1 MTQPQGPP
9 SLPTPMW
16 ERYRRAEAMLHRNA
30 KSLVFNLETAVRWLD
45 DSRAFRYRS
54 ESASG
59 HRFMLVDAGSGRQ
72 TEAFDH
78 ESVAS
83 ALSAALGRRIDPRR
97 LPFQDFEFTSD
108 GARMRFEV
116 DDHRWECAPDGS
128 SLRKLGPVAPTG
140 HGSVSP
146 SGRYEARVEF
156 GNLVLIDH
164 LEGTSTPLTHDAE
177 PAHGYGSSSEG
188 RNSAV
193 TDRLAGRAPPAR
205 VLWSPDERHLLTH
218 RLDERRVGTLHLL
231 QGAPRDGSLRPRV
244 HVYRQALPGDAELPL
259 AHLVSFEVETG
270 RRTDLSWE
278 PLSSPFLT
286 PIELNHV
293 WWAAGSDAI
302 FFLHWDRHRRS
313 VRLVSADPS
322 DGRCTVVVEEES
334 ETPID
339 LNALYYGTPNVWV
352 SGNRREII
360 WYSSR
365 SGWGHLYLL
374 DGRGNLIRQ
383 LTDGQWLVTDLVR
396 VDEDTRTA
404 FFMATGREDGRDP
417 YYHHLYAVSL
427 DGAAPKLLTPEDAE
441 HGEWPPYVDFSP
453 DGRFFV
459 DRFSRID
466 QPPRTVL
473 RRATGELVAQV
484 AETDVLA
491 LLATGWTYPERF
503 TAKASDGET
512 DLHGMIVLPF
522 DFDPAKKYPVIE
534 SIYPGP
540 QATRTP
546 RAFTDVVGE
555 STRCLAD
562 LGFAVFTVDGR
573 GTPGRSKAF
582 LDAGYGPCGEY
593 GGLADHVAVL
603 AQLADD
609 RPYLDLDRVGIYG
622 HSAGAYAAVR
632 AMLEYPDIYR
642 VGVASAGNHD
652 QALTNVT
659 WGERWIG
666 PLPGPGWNTQAN
678 RTLAH
683 NLRGKLLLVTGDL
696 DDNVNPAATAQLIDA
711 LIQANR
717 DFDLLVLPNRNHDF
731 SGTWGTWNED
741 PYFTR
746 RRWDYL
752 VEHLMGETPP
762 RGYQVNGPE
771 LP

>member
-9 SLPTPMW
+9 PLQTPMW
-16 ERYRRAEAMLHRNA
+16 ERYRRAESMLHRNVR
-30 KSLVFNLETAVRWLD
+30 SLVFNLETAVHWLA
-45 DSRAFRYRS
+45 DSRAFWYRS

-78 ESVAS
+78 EAVAS
-83 ALSAALGRRIDPRR
+83 ALSAALGRLIEPLR
-97 LPFQDFEFTSD
+97 LPFQDLEFTSD
-108 GARMRFEV
+108 GARMRFEI
-116 DDHRWECAPDGS
+116 DDHRWESAPDGS

-140 HGSVSP
+140 QGSVST
-146 SGRYEARVEF
+146 SGRYEARVES
-156 GNLVLIDH
+156 GNLVLIDR
-164 LEGTSTPLTHDAE
+164 LAGTSTPRTHDAE
-177 PAHGYGSSSEG
+177 PAYGYGSSPEG

-193 TDRLAGRAPPAR
+193 TDRLAGRSPPPR

-244 HVYRQALPGDAELPL
+244 QSYRQALPGDAELPL
-259 AHLVSFEVETG
+259 AQLVSFEVETG
-270 RRTDLSWE
+270 RRTDLAWE
-278 PLSSPFLT
+278 PLASPFLT

-293 WWAAGSDAI
+293 WWAAGSDAV

-322 DGRCTVVVEEES
+322 TGRCTVVVEEES

-352 SGNRREII
+352 SGDRREII

-383 LTDGQWLVTDLVR
+383 LTSGPWPVTDLVR

-427 DGAAPKLLTPEDAE
+427 DGGEPRLLTPEDAE
-441 HGEWPPYVDFSP
+441 HGEWPPYVYFSP

-459 DRFSRID
+459 DRISRID

-473 RRATGELVAQV
+473 RRSTGELVAQV
-484 AETDVLA
+484 AETDVSA

-512 DLHGMIVLPF
+512 DLHGMIVLPH
-522 DFDPAKKYPVIE
+522 DFDPAKRYPVIE

-555 STRCLAD
+555 STRGLAD
-562 LGFAVFTVDGR
+562 LGFVVFTVDGR

-582 LDAGYGPCGEY
+582 LDAGYGPSGES
-593 GGLADHVAVL
+593 GRLADHVAVL
-603 AQLADD
+603 TQLAEE

-622 HSAGAYAAVR
+622 HSAGAYATVR

-652 QALTNVT
+652 QAITNVT

-666 PLPGPGWNTQAN
+666 PLPGPGWDTQAN

-683 NLRGKLLLVTGDL
+683 NLQGKLLLVTGDL
-696 DDNVNPAATAQLIDA
+696 DDNVNPAATLQLIDA

-717 DFDLLVLPNRNHDF
+717 DFDLLLLPNRNHDF
-731 SGTWGTWNED
+731 TGTWGTWNED

-746 RRWDYL
+746 RRWDYF
-752 VEHLMGETPP
+752 VEHLLGEIPP
-762 RGYQVNGPE
+762 EGYQVSGPG
-771 LP
+771 